1 MVSTRKMINRMEAY
15 TLTNFRKSI
24 DDCNSK
30 ERYIALVKALME
42 DIVPRWI
49 NSLKKH
55 EDKKKAYYLSAEYL
69 MGRALSNNLI
79 NMKLQSEIKDLL
91 EELDIDYNSIEETEE
106 DPGLGNGGL
115 GRLAACF
122 LDSAATLNYPLMGY
136 GIRYEYGIFRQ
147 RFKDGFQVEEGDDWL
162 QFGDPWSIRRDNEK
176 VLVSFADSDVI
187 AVPYDTPIIGYGG
200 KTINTLR
207 LW

>member
-1 MVSTRKMINRMEAY
+1 MG
-15 TLTNFRKSI
+15 
-24 DDCNSK
+24 
-30 ERYIALVKALME
+30 
-42 DIVPRWI
+42 
-49 NSLKKH
+49 
-55 EDKKKAYYLSAEYL
+55 
-69 MGRALSNNLI
+69 GRALSNNLI

-147 RFKDGFQVEEGDDWL
+147 RFKDGFQVEEGGTTGCNL
-162 QFGDPWSIRRDNEK
+162 EILGP
-176 VLVSFADSDVI
+176 
-187 AVPYDTPIIGYGG
+187 
-200 KTINTLR
+200 
-207 LW
+207 